1 MCREIKKE
9 NLEKMEVATNKKMAI
24 EWIYDDH
31 RAKQIQEQSKP
42 NIYPYVEK
50 VKELNE
56 TGFNLLLASERDWYI
71 LRVYT
76 LHTNYRPITMYIVGY
91 APKFTKIINDL
102 KED

>member
-1 MCREIKKE
+1 MNKE
-9 NLEKMEVATNKKMAI
+9 MKI
-24 EWIYDDH
+24 EWMKDDYKAE
-31 RAKQIQEQSKP
+31 RILEQRKP

-50 VKELNE
+50 VKELSE
-56 TGFNLLLASERDWYI
+56 TGFNMLLASERDWYI
-71 LRVYT
+71 LQVYT

>member
-1 MCREIKKE
+1 MNKEMEIKWMKDDYKAE
-9 NLEKMEVATNKKMAI
+9 RILEQ
-24 EWIYDDH
+24 
-31 RAKQIQEQSKP
+31 RKP
-42 NIYPYVEK
+42 DIYPYVEK
-50 VKELNE
+50 VKELSE
-56 TGFNLLLASERDWYI
+56 TGFNMLLASERDWYI

>member
-1 MCREIKKE
+1 MNKEIKIKWMKDDYKAE
-9 NLEKMEVATNKKMAI
+9 RILE
-24 EWIYDDH
+24 
-31 RAKQIQEQSKP
+31 QQKP

-50 VKELNE
+50 VKELSE
-56 TGFNLLLASERDWYI
+56 TGFNLLLARERDWYI
-71 LRVYT
+71 LQVYT

>member
-1 MCREIKKE
+1 MNNMNKEMEIKWMKDDYKAE
-9 NLEKMEVATNKKMAI
+9 RILEQ
-24 EWIYDDH
+24 
-31 RAKQIQEQSKP
+31 RKP
-42 NIYPYVEK
+42 DIYPYVEK
-50 VKELNE
+50 VKELSE
-56 TGFNLLLASERDWYI
+56 TGFNMLLASERDWYI

>member
-1 MCREIKKE
+1 MKKKGLKVMSKEMEIKWMKDDYKAE
-9 NLEKMEVATNKKMAI
+9 RILEQ
-24 EWIYDDH
+24 
-31 RAKQIQEQSKP
+31 RKP
-42 NIYPYVEK
+42 DIYPYVEK
-50 VKELNE
+50 VKELSE
-56 TGFNLLLASERDWYI
+56 TGFNMLLASERDWYI

>member
-1 MCREIKKE
+1 MDKKTE
-9 NLEKMEVATNKKMAI
+9 I
-24 EWIYDDH
+24 EWMKDDYKAE
-31 RAKQIQEQSKP
+31 RILEQQKP

-50 VKELNE
+50 VKELSE
-56 TGFNLLLASERDWYI
+56 TGFNLLLAGERDWYI

-76 LHTNYRPITMYIVGY
+76 LHTNYRPITIYIVGY

>member
-1 MCREIKKE
+1 MNKE
-9 NLEKMEVATNKKMAI
+9 MKI
-24 EWIYDDH
+24 EWMKDDYKAE
-31 RAKQIQEQSKP
+31 RILEQRKP
-42 NIYPYVEK
+42 DIYPYVEK
-50 VKELNE
+50 VKELSE
-56 TGFNLLLASERDWYI
+56 TGFNMLLASERDWYI

>member
-1 MCREIKKE
+1 MNNMNKE
-9 NLEKMEVATNKKMAI
+9 MEI
-24 EWIYDDH
+24 EWMKDDYKAE
-31 RAKQIQEQSKP
+31 RILGQRKP

-50 VKELNE
+50 VKELSE
-56 TGFNLLLASERDWYI
+56 TGFNMLLASERDWYI

>member
-1 MCREIKKE
+1 MKKKG
-9 NLEKMEVATNKKMAI
+9 LKVMNKEMKI
-24 EWIYDDH
+24 EWMKDDYKAE
-31 RAKQIQEQSKP
+31 RILEQRKP
-42 NIYPYVEK
+42 DIYPYVEK
-50 VKELNE
+50 VKELSE
-56 TGFNLLLASERDWYI
+56 TGFNMLLASERDWYI

>member
-1 MCREIKKE
+1 MNKE
-9 NLEKMEVATNKKMAI
+9 MKI
-24 EWIYDDH
+24 EWMKDDYKAE
-31 RAKQIQEQSKP
+31 RILEQRKP

-50 VKELNE
+50 VKELSE
-56 TGFNLLLASERDWYI
+56 AGFNMLLASERDWYI

>member
-1 MCREIKKE
+1 MKKKGLKVMNKEMEIKWMKDDYKAE
-9 NLEKMEVATNKKMAI
+9 RILEQ
-24 EWIYDDH
+24 
-31 RAKQIQEQSKP
+31 RKP
-42 NIYPYVEK
+42 DIYPYVEK
-50 VKELNE
+50 VKELSE
-56 TGFNLLLASERDWYI
+56 TGFNMLLASERDWYI